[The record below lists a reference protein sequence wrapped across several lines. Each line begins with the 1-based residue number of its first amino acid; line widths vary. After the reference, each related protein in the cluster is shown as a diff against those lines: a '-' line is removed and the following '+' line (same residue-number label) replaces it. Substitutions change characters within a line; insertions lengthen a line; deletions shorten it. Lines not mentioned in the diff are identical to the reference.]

1 MSRIYFGGLGVA
13 AFFALCVAGAP
24 SKGIQQRPGL
34 TMQQEPTRVVLKW
47 NGAVEAPM
55 LQRFQEAFEQLEE
68 DERPILISLNS
79 PGGFIEHGRDIMSL
93 IHKQSRNHTINTIV
107 EAGNSCASMCVP
119 IYLVG
124 ETRMAHP
131 AAKFMFHE
139 ASFRSSTIPRQ
150 FHGAAV
156 KVVTDRLFEDDI
168 GGRSVDGKWL
178 SQMRERV
185 RGRDVWLTGKQLME
199 QGSGVV
205 DKLT

>member
-1 MSRIYFGGLGVA
+1 VSKVYFGGLGIA

-24 SKGIQQRPGL
+24 SKGIQQKAGL
-34 TMQQEPTRVVLKW
+34 TVKQDAAQVVLRW

-55 LQRFQEAFEQLEE
+55 LERFKEAFEQLED

-79 PGGFIEHGRDIMSL
+79 PGGFVEHGRAIMSL
-93 IHKQSRNHTINTIV
+93 IHQQSRNHTINTIV

-139 ASFRSSTIPRQ
+139 ASFRAPIPSMYYK
-150 FHGAAV
+150 AV
-156 KVVTDRLFEDDI
+156 VNKVTDQLFDDDI

-178 SQMRERV
+178 THMRERV
-185 RGRDVWLTGKQLME
+185 RGRDVWLTGRQLMD

-205 DKLT
+205 DKLM

>member
-1 MSRIYFGGLGVA
+1 MSKVYFGGLGIA
-13 AFFALCVAGAP
+13 ALFALCVAGAP
-24 SKGIQQRPGL
+24 SKGIRQAPGL
-34 TMQQEPTRVVLKW
+34 TVKNEPAQVVLSW

-55 LQRFQEAFEQLEE
+55 LQRFQEAFDHLE
-68 DERPILISLNS
+68 DDQRPILISLNS
-79 PGGFIEHGRDIMSL
+79 PGGFVEHGRDIMNL

-107 EAGNSCASMCVP
+107 EAGHSCASMCVP

-139 ASFRSSTIPRQ
+139 ASFKSKAVPSQ
-150 FHGAAV
+150 FYRAAV
-156 KVVTDRLFEDDI
+156 NKVTDRLFDDDI

-178 SQMRERV
+178 TGMRERV
-185 RGRDVWLTGKQLME
+185 RGRDVWLTGRQLMD

-205 DKLT
+205 DKLL